1 LPYHQGFLEENEE
14 EMVLGKIR
22 KIALTTCFYT
32 VRGVLLIKKK
42 QDGRLVHP
50 AIFIRIPLR
59 NGRYR

>member
-1 LPYHQGFLEENEE
+1 MSHRGSISFEN
-14 EMVLGKIR
+14 GHK
-22 KIALTTCFYT
+22 KCDSTALTTYFYT